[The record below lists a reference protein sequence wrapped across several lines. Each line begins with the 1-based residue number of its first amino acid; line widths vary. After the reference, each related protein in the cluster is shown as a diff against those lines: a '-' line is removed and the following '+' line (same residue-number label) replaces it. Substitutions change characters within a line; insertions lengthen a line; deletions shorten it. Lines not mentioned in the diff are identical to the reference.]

1 MFHLN
6 GRRRPVTDRPA
17 EIETV
22 PLAELDPAVAEP
34 SHAELLDA
42 WVRNDAAVRLIAAL
56 LRTGLDRTSPRD
68 ALLDIRNVLHPEP
81 PLPLRPSVPAGPGWS

>member
-6 GRRRPVTDRPA
+6 GRRTPPDITPPA
-17 EIETV
+17 ETV
-22 PLAELDPAVAEP
+22 PLTDLDPAAAEP

-42 WVRNDAAVRLIAAL
+42 WLRNDTAVRLIHKL
-56 LRTGLDRTSPRD
+56 LNGGLATTRPKD

-81 PLPLRPSVPAGPGWS
+81 PLPLRPSVPVIPGRSS